1 VLPAIGLSKKAKERR
16 NGMRAFADITVNA
29 PLRNWVQLRS
39 PRLEVIVMPSMFWL
53 ALLLGYLVGIG
64 AAVLTLPTPVIEPL
78 YGHLAIAS
86 GAIVALVLS
95 LLWWSRS
102 RASYPEPH
110 EFAPLT
116 EAPSRWMA
124 APEAAPAPPVAAD
137 AAAVSSDAEGLD
149 DVMGDPARLRLITV
163 ATTHGLP
170 ARELRE
176 ILFEGRVD
184 AMVQPLASLAGKARL
199 EHAVARLR
207 AADGRLVEPREFR
220 STAARCGLLGLID
233 QALVM
238 RAMQALRQDKSDAER
253 RLVCAVSIAAFKD
266 PAFVAEIE
274 TMLAAKDDI
283 GARIVLEIDCLRAEP
298 EVERTMAALVEKGAR
313 LGLRRIASRAVE
325 VAEIVERRFE
335 LVHLAGPLYAL
346 DAEHPAPGP
355 QLRRLSVEA
364 EDAGL
369 QLVVDRRGTAR
380 QRLEVAGAPALGQ
393 AQSFARAR
401 ADAA

>member
-1 VLPAIGLSKKAKERR
+1 
-16 NGMRAFADITVNA
+16 
-29 PLRNWVQLRS
+29 
-39 PRLEVIVMPSMFWL
+39 MPSIFWL

-64 AAVLTLPTPVIEPL
+64 AAVLTLPAPVIEPL

-86 GAIVALVLS
+86 GAIVAVILA

-102 RASYPEPH
+102 HATVPEPH
-110 EFAPLT
+110 EFTPFT
-116 EAPSRWMA
+116 ETPSRRVA
-124 APEAAPAPPVAAD
+124 APEAAPAPPVAVEAP
-137 AAAVSSDAEGLD
+137 ATNGWGLD
-149 DVMGDPARLRLITV
+149 DVMGDPVRLRLISV

-184 AMVQPLASLAGKARL
+184 AMVQPLASLAGKAGL

-238 RAMQALRQDKSDAER
+238 RTTQALRQDKGDGER
-253 RLVCAVSIAAFKD
+253 RFLCAVGMAAFKD

-274 TMLAAKDDI
+274 LMLATNDGIAS
-283 GARIVLEIDCLRAEP
+283 RIVLEVDCLRAEP
-298 EVERTMAALVEKGAR
+298 EVERTLAALVEKGAQ
-313 LGLRRIASRAVE
+313 LGLRRIASRAVD

-335 LVHLAGPLYAL
+335 VVHLSGPLYAL
-346 DAEHPAPGP
+346 DPEHPAPSP
-355 QLRRLSVEA
+355 HLRRLSAEA

-380 QRLEVAGAPALGQ
+380 QRLEVAGAPALGRGG
-393 AQSFARAR
+393 SFERAR

>member
-1 VLPAIGLSKKAKERR
+1 
-16 NGMRAFADITVNA
+16 MRALAEITVNA
-29 PLRNWVQLRS
+29 SLRNWVHIRS

-64 AAVLTLPTPVIEPL
+64 AAVLTLPAPVIEPL

-86 GAIVALVLS
+86 GAIVAIVLA

-102 RASYPEPH
+102 RASFPEPH
-110 EFAPLT
+110 EFTPLT
-116 EAPSRWMA
+116 EAPSPRAA
-124 APEAAPAPPVAAD
+124 APETVAPP
-137 AAAVSSDAEGLD
+137 AAAAGANPAAAEGVD
-149 DVMGDPARLRLITV
+149 DVVGDPARLRLITV
-163 ATTHGLP
+163 ATAHGLS

-176 ILFEGRVD
+176 ILFEGRVE
-184 AMVQPLASLAGKARL
+184 AMVQPLASLAGQAGL

-238 RAMQALRQDKSDAER
+238 RTAQALRQGPGDGER
-253 RLVCAVSIAAFKD
+253 RFLCAVGMAAFKD

-274 TMLAAKDDI
+274 MMLAAGDGI
-283 GARIVLEIDCLRAEP
+283 GARIVLEVDSLRAEP
-298 EVERTMAALVEKGAR
+298 EVERTLAALIEKGAQ
-313 LGLRRIASRAVE
+313 LGLRRIASRAVD

-346 DAEHPAPGP
+346 DPEHPAPGP
-355 QLRRLSVEA
+355 LLRRLSVEA

-369 QLVVDRRGTAR
+369 QLVVDRRGAAR
-380 QRLEVAGAPALGQ
+380 QRLDVAGATALGGRG
-393 AQSFARAR
+393 SFERAR